1 MPRMSTHAPGRKP
14 ENTPGQYPS
23 PSDSLTVHPAPSID
37 LQWSDGQGFGDRFTQ
52 AEAVI
57 AMATADATEAKAR
70 ASAAMHH
77 PQPTLN
83 LDTVDNQP
91 GDPLYSAET
100 WGDQG
105 FPKEVCTI
113 ASDLDVAAGAVY
125 QVYIGEFE
133 PLNLLR
139 LDPTLGW
146 FVYENEITD
155 GMDHSSGTMLLKK
168 KFFTAKDYGDTPS
181 RFITAFANYIVVY
194 HRLFG
199 VRGLDVLLAQ
209 LRFLSHVL
217 QLSETF
223 TWDSC
228 LEYAMRRLTAIR
240 DNDVHDVA
248 EWNIR

>member
-70 ASAAMHH
+70 ASAAMHN

-113 ASDLDVAAGAVY
+113 ASDLEVAAGAVY
-125 QVYIGEFE
+125 QVYIG
-133 PLNLLR
+133 
-139 LDPTLGW
+139 
-146 FVYENEITD
+146 
-155 GMDHSSGTMLLKK
+155 
-168 KFFTAKDYGDTPS
+168 
-181 RFITAFANYIVVY
+181 
-194 HRLFG
+194 
-199 VRGLDVLLAQ
+199 
-209 LRFLSHVL
+209 
-217 QLSETF
+217 
-223 TWDSC
+223 
-228 LEYAMRRLTAIR
+228 
-240 DNDVHDVA
+240 
-248 EWNIR
+248 